1 VVATVVVVFAAMSA
15 AIGAATGARGRPEY
29 TLNGGD
35 ARDRLIH
42 FALTAQ
48 PAFAWSST
56 NGRVDVKTYFPNP
69 DGTTTSFSV
78 EPKDPT
84 AGAPI
89 ELAVDVRRPG
99 NRPGW
104 GTAFVAFGDGSPQVR
119 LPIEGSAHARHT
131 YAQAGDYTLKVD
143 FQIWGLPS
151 RSDAQRIHV
160 SSR

>member
-1 VVATVVVVFAAMSA
+1 VMSA
-15 AIGAATGARGRPEY
+15 AIGAVTGARGQAEY
-29 TLNGGD
+29 TMNAGD

-56 NGRVDVKTYFPNP
+56 NGRVDVKSYFPNP
-69 DGTTTSFSV
+69 EGTATSLSV

-99 NRPGW
+99 NRTGW
-104 GTAFVAFGDGSPQVR
+104 GTARVDFGDGSPPVTVA
-119 LPIEGSAHARHT
+119 IEGAARIRHT
-131 YAQAGDYTLKVD
+131 YAHAGDYTLTVD
-143 FQIWGLPS
+143 LQLWGLPP